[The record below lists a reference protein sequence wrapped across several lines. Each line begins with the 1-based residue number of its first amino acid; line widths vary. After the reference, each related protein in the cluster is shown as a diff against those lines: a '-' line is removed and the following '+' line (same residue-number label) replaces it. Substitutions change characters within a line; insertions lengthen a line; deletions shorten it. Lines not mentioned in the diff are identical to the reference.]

1 MKESKMPSPFL
12 WIGNHWVVD
21 FVNTR
26 IIASGSRVELIPAFG
41 DVLRWLGESGRS
53 SLIQPAVAQL
63 PAGREEELYAE
74 VLELRTRLEDGF
86 EQLLRGGSWPP
97 EDMRSLWNEAL
108 QRHPGCLQVRTEGG
122 AFRTERVYALEHLP
136 GLFWE
141 EAALFLQSLEPGKL
155 KRCENPACILYFY
168 DNSRNQSR
176 RWCSMAGCG
185 NRIKVGLHYKRK
197 KNTASEGNGTA
208 LE

>member
-1 MKESKMPSPFL
+1 
-12 WIGNHWVVD
+12 
-21 FVNTR
+21 
-26 IIASGSRVELIPAFG
+26 
-41 DVLRWLGESGRS
+41 
-53 SLIQPAVAQL
+53 
-63 PAGREEELYAE
+63 
-74 VLELRTRLEDGF
+74 
-86 EQLLRGGSWPP
+86 
-97 EDMRSLWNEAL
+97 MRSLWNEAL
-108 QRHPGCLQVRTEGG
+108 KRHPGCLQVRSEG
-122 AFRTERVYALEHLP
+122 ATFRTERVYTLEHLP

-197 KNTASEGNGTA
+197 KNTASGGNGTVPDQP
-208 LE
+208 